1 MSAMPFYLC
10 YQRPDNPENPEVAMK
25 TGINGLNIIKEFEG
39 LRLQAY
45 KCPADRWT
53 IGYGH
58 TAGVSANDVIT
69 EAQAT
74 SLLCQDVAESERA
87 VNHYVHGPL
96 TQNQFDALVSF
107 VFNLGV
113 GNFRTSTLLKKLNAG
128 DNDGAAQEF
137 GRWIHA
143 GGKALPGLVRRRAA
157 ERALFLK

>member
-1 MSAMPFYLC
+1 
-10 YQRPDNPENPEVAMK
+10 MK
-25 TGINGLNIIKEFEG
+25 TGINGFNLIKEFEG
-39 LRLQAY
+39 LRLHTY

-58 TAGVSANDVIT
+58 TANASANDVIT
-69 EAQAT
+69 EAQAI
-74 SLLCQDVAESERA
+74 SLLYQDVAKSERA
-87 VNHYVHGPL
+87 VNQYVRVPL

-128 DNDGAAQEF
+128 DYDDAAKEF

-143 GGKALPGLVRRRAA
+143 GGKALPGLVRRREA

>member
-1 MSAMPFYLC
+1 
-10 YQRPDNPENPEVAMK
+10 MK
-25 TGINGLNIIKEFEG
+25 ISIKGLDLIKEFEG

-58 TAGVSANDVIT
+58 TAGVGPDDIIT
-69 EAQAT
+69 EEQAIL
-74 SLLCQDVAESERA
+74 LLCQDVAASERA
-87 VNHYVHGPL
+87 VNQYVHVPL

-113 GNFRTSTLLKKLNAG
+113 GNFRTSTLLKKLNA
-128 DNDGAAQEF
+128 DDDDGAAQEF

-143 GGKALPGLVRRRAA
+143 GGKALPGLVRRREA
-157 ERALFLK
+157 ERALFLQ

>member
-1 MSAMPFYLC
+1 
-10 YQRPDNPENPEVAMK
+10 MK

>member
-1 MSAMPFYLC
+1 M
-10 YQRPDNPENPEVAMK
+10 R
-25 TGINGLNIIKEFEG
+25 TGINGLTLIKQFEG

-58 TAGVSANDVIT
+58 TADVSANDVIT
-69 EAQAT
+69 EAQAI

-87 VNHYVHGPL
+87 VNQYVHVPL
-96 TQNQFDALVSF
+96 TKNQFDALVSF

-128 DNDGAAQEF
+128 DDNGAAQEF

-143 GGKALPGLVRRRAA
+143 GGKALPGLVRRREA

>member
-1 MSAMPFYLC
+1 
-10 YQRPDNPENPEVAMK
+10 
-25 TGINGLNIIKEFEG
+25 
-39 LRLQAY
+39 
-45 KCPADRWT
+45 
-53 IGYGH
+53 
-58 TAGVSANDVIT
+58 
-69 EAQAT
+69 
-74 SLLCQDVAESERA
+74 
-87 VNHYVHGPL
+87 VHVPL

-143 GGKALPGLVRRRAA
+143 GGKALPGLVRRREA